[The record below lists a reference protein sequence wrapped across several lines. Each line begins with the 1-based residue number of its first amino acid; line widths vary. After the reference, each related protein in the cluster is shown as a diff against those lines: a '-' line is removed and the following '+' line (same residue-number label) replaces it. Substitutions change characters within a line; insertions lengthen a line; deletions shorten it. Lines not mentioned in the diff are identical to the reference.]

1 MNMQLIGLIALT
13 IVGGCFLYSLFKPKK
28 KGKNN
33 KKKQTKKKK
42 DNTVQGLFEYKS
54 INDKG
59 ISQLEDGT
67 FTAILEVSEINQRLN
82 SGTENTAVWRKFRS
96 YINSMSIRQTLL
108 VQSQYLNLT
117 DFVNNYDDEANEL
130 KNLTPQLI
138 AAKDEIVTSY
148 REFSE
153 VKTKEIRCYVIF
165 RFNPYREGI
174 DKSLDTGSAVLNSLI
189 ESAKAKTSNM
199 SEEEAIDLASSIL
212 DEITELAYQLFN
224 GLGIKS
230 VRLNRTGVLNMVYTT
245 LNRDLAVAQRLQ
257 DAARSQSF
265 SEFKFS
271 ETPYVIEELAQLE
284 QLKSLDINISH
295 TEDDAADI
303 KDDEFLVQ
311 TH

>member
-13 IVGGCFLYSLFKPKK
+13 IVGGCFLYSIFKSKK

-33 KKKQTKKKK
+33 QKKKPKKKNN
-42 DNTVQGLFEYKS
+42 NTVQGLFEYKS
-54 INDKG
+54 LSDKG
-59 ISQLEDGT
+59 ISQLDDGT

-82 SGTENTAVWRKFRS
+82 SGTENTAVWRKFRT

-117 DFVNNYDDEANEL
+117 DFVNNFDEQANEL
-130 KNLTPQLI
+130 ENLTPQLM
-138 AAKDEIVTSY
+138 AAKNEVVTSY

-165 RFNPYREGI
+165 RFNPYQEGI
-174 DKSLDTGSAVLNSLI
+174 EKSLDTGSAALNSLI
-189 ESAKAKTSNM
+189 ESAKVKTSNM
-199 SEEEAIDLASSIL
+199 TEEEAMDLANSIL
-212 DEITELAYQLFN
+212 DEVSELAYQLFN

-230 VRLNRTGVLNMVYTT
+230 VRLNRTGILNMVYTT
-245 LNRDLAVAQRLQ
+245 LNRDLTLAQRLQ

-271 ETPYVIEELAQLE
+271 ETPYVIEELAELE
-284 QLKSLDINISH
+284 QIKSLNINVSH
-295 TEDDAADI
+295 TEDDDVAI
-303 KDDEFLVQ
+303 KDDEYLVQ